1 VFDECRIKPE
11 DIMTLDDLQKLP
23 LLDKDAVRDNLEEMV
38 ARNIDRSSLSYKTT
52 SGSTGNPLGVYQN
65 EHTSWMHEL
74 AFHYRQWGW
83 AGYRFGDPF
92 VTLRGNLIPGS
103 SAENNKS
110 WWDYNPGNNQLILS
124 SYDMSEEN
132 LFLYIQKINEFQPKF
147 IQAYPS
153 SIEILARFMKRNAIK
168 NATVKA
174 IFCASE
180 TLYPQQRKL
189 VEEQFKCKI
198 FASYGMTEKVAI
210 ALECEQHQGYHV
222 GMEYGVFEL
231 LDQYDETIKKPGIPG
246 RVVGTGFDTFGMPLI
261 RYVTEDVAEY
271 ASSDC
276 SCKRQHS
283 LIQDFKGRLRELIF
297 SKSGY
302 VVSLTPV
309 FSSIHGPIV
318 TKIREIKFLQEREGE
333 LVVQIAKA
341 PAFSEEEVEKEF
353 LDQLYVRLDKKEFN
367 VRVVFVDSV
376 PRTGRGKLGLLDQRL
391 PIKVEYLGHFG
402 DSVDDSLVDS

>member
-1 VFDECRIKPE
+1 
-11 DIMTLDDLQKLP
+11 
-23 LLDKDAVRDNLEEMV
+23 
-38 ARNIDRSSLSYKTT
+38 
-52 SGSTGNPLGVYQN
+52 
-65 EHTSWMHEL
+65 
-74 AFHYRQWGW
+74 
-83 AGYRFGDPF
+83 
-92 VTLRGNLIPGS
+92 
-103 SAENNKS
+103 
-110 WWDYNPGNNQLILS
+110 
-124 SYDMSEEN
+124 
-132 LFLYIQKINEFQPKF
+132 
-147 IQAYPS
+147 
-153 SIEILARFMKRNAIK
+153 
-168 NATVKA
+168 
-174 IFCASE
+174 
-180 TLYPQQRKL
+180 
-189 VEEQFKCKI
+189 
-198 FASYGMTEKVAI
+198 
-210 ALECEQHQGYHV
+210 
-222 GMEYGVFEL
+222 
-231 LDQYDETIKKPGIPG
+231 
-246 RVVGTGFDTFGMPLI
+246 MPLI

-402 DSVDDSLVDS
+402 DSVDDGSVDS